1 MEEREGEGSNAGEV
15 GSIVGGGAGGFV
27 AGALAGTGALSVLGV
42 GGLSAAGITS
52 GLAAMGGTV
61 LGGIV
66 VFAALPVAGT
76 AVGAWGSYKAYKWWR
91 DRGSEEQPRLP
102 Q

>member
-1 MEEREGEGSNAGEV
+1 MEEREGGSSDPGAAGSTV
-15 GSIVGGGAGGFV
+15 VGGVVGFGGAV
-27 AGALAGTGALSVLGV
+27 LAAKGLLFASGV

-52 GLAAMGGTV
+52 GLAVMGGTM

-76 AVGAWGSYKAYKWWR
+76 AVGAWGGYKAYKWWR
-91 DRGSEEQPRLP
+91 DRGPGGQPRLP